1 MEKIRLGLVGVG
13 NMGTSHVMKLM
24 DGEVNRCELVAICD
38 INQKRID
45 AMTKK
50 YGDQLNYY
58 TAYDEFLNHD
68 MDAVLIATP
77 HYDHPVMGMA
87 ALEKDLHILVEKP
100 IGVYTKAVE
109 ELNQKAEDSGKV
121 FGIMYNQRT
130 NPLYQKARDLIRR
143 GELGELVRVH
153 WTITN
158 WYRSQRY
165 YSSGGWRATWEGEG
179 GGVLINQCPH
189 QIDLLQWMC
198 GMPKRIRGFCD
209 YGKFHDIEVED
220 DVTAFFEY
228 SNGATGL
235 FVTSTGEAPG
245 TNMLEISGDMGKL
258 VIEDNQMTFYRNV
271 VGTKEHTKT
280 TEQGFYPPE
289 NWKCSIPIIGTATE
303 HVGIMQNFTDA
314 ILDGSELLAPGNEGI
329 YGLTISNGIH
339 LSDWTDDWVEFP
351 INANLYKEKLQ
362 DKIDGSTYKKV
373 VEEAVF
379 DMKGTH

>member
-1 MEKIRLGLVGVG
+1 
-13 NMGTSHVMKLM
+13 
-24 DGEVNRCELVAICD
+24 
-38 INQKRID
+38 
-45 AMTKK
+45 
-50 YGDQLNYY
+50 
-58 TAYDEFLNHD
+58 
-68 MDAVLIATP
+68 
-77 HYDHPVMGMA
+77 
-87 ALEKDLHILVEKP
+87 
-100 IGVYTKAVE
+100 
-109 ELNQKAEDSGKV
+109 
-121 FGIMYNQRT
+121 
-130 NPLYQKARDLIRR
+130 
-143 GELGELVRVH
+143 
-153 WTITN
+153 
-158 WYRSQRY
+158 
-165 YSSGGWRATWEGEG
+165 
-179 GGVLINQCPH
+179 
-189 QIDLLQWMC
+189 
-198 GMPKRIRGFCD
+198 MPKRIRGFCD

-303 HVGIMQNFTDA
+303 HVGIMQNFTDT